1 MKSILSHLLIIL
13 PFLTFSQN
21 AIVAEYSHTSRT
33 SNIEKSK
40 SIVLYANNERAK
52 QIHSK
57 SQINDGNE
65 YGASLNNDGSITII
79 EEPSDYNNVWFYK
92 ASTNDVIKSVKNPKS
107 DFIVYDT
114 GLDYNWE
121 IKDEIDSI
129 GNYQVV
135 KALTNFRG
143 RTFTAWFAP
152 AIPISFGPWKLK
164 GLPGL
169 ILKMYDQEQKYTWSV
184 RKINLNAEFTEDA
197 LKPTISEDAEGMT
210 YREGLE
216 LSDKLRNE
224 KSRIRNT
231 KLGGRGT
238 SFKTVRHREQELE
251 REFEWEEN

>member
-1 MKSILSHLLIIL
+1 MKSIFSTFLIIFPAL
-13 PFLTFSQN
+13 IFSQSN
-21 AIVAEYSHTSRT
+21 IVVQYSHNSST
-33 SNIEKSK
+33 SNIKKSK
-40 SIVLYANNERAK
+40 TIVLYANNERAK
-52 QIHSK
+52 QVHSK
-57 SQINDGNE
+57 SQINDKNE
-65 YGASLNNDGSITII
+65 YGTRLNDDGSITII
-79 EEPSDYNNVWFYK
+79 EEPTDYNNVWFYK
-92 ASTNDVIKSVKNPKS
+92 VSTNDVVKSVKNLKS
-107 DFIVYDT
+107 NFIIYDQD
-114 GLDYNWE
+114 LKYNWE
-121 IKDEIDSI
+121 ITDEIDSI
-129 GNYQVV
+129 GQYQVI

-143 RTFTAWFAP
+143 RTFIAWFTP
-152 AIPISFGPWKLK
+152 SIPISFGPWKLK

>member
-1 MKSILSHLLIIL
+1 MKSIFSTLLFIFPIL
-13 PFLTFSQN
+13 IYSQSN
-21 AIVAEYSHTSRT
+21 IVVEYSHGSST

-65 YGASLNNDGSITII
+65 YGASLNDDGSITII
-79 EEPSDYNNVWFYK
+79 EEPTDFNNVWFYE
-92 ASTNDVIKSVKNPKS
+92 ASTNDVVKSVKNPKS
-107 DFIVYDT
+107 NFIVYDT

-129 GNYQVV
+129 GDYQVV
-135 KALTNFRG
+135 RATTNFRG

-152 AIPISFGPWKLK
+152 SIPISFGPWKLK

-169 ILKMYDQEQKYTWSV
+169 ILKMYDHQQKYTWSV
-184 RKINLNAEFTEDA
+184 RKLNFNAEFSEDT
-197 LKPTISEDAEGMT
+197 LKPQISEDAEEMT
-210 YREGLE
+210 YQEALE
-216 LSDKLRNE
+216 LSDRLQNE

-231 KLGGRGT
+231 KLGGRGNN
-238 SFKTVRHREQELE
+238 FKTVRHREQELE
-251 REFEWEEN
+251 IIYEWEEN